1 MKQLSI
7 ISNVLLICTLL
18 LQVSCGIYSFTG
30 TSIDPQVKTFF
41 VDNLPN
47 LATTVNPNLSQ
58 TLVEKM
64 KDKFTSDARLD
75 IASNTGDV
83 EFSGNILN
91 YLVEPAASSANDEAA
106 LSRLSITVR
115 IEFVNNVTDET
126 WMQNFTHYENFDRNV
141 NLSDVEDTLVDEIT
155 ERLVTDIFTK
165 AFSNW

>member
-1 MKQLSI
+1 M
-7 ISNVLLICTLL
+7 

>member
-1 MKQLSI
+1 MKRLSI
-7 ISNVLLICTLL
+7 ITSILICILFS
-18 LQVSCGIYSFTG
+18 QVSCGIYSFTG

-41 VDNLPN
+41 VDNITN

-75 IASNTGDV
+75 IASNAGDV
-83 EFSGNILN
+83 EFSGNIMN
-91 YLVEPAASSANDEAA
+91 YLVEPAAASANDEAA

-115 IEFVNNVTDET
+115 IEYVNNVTDET
-126 WMQNFTHYENFDRNV
+126 WTQNFTHYENFDRNV

-155 ERLVTDIFTK
+155 ERIVTDIFTK

>member
-1 MKQLSI
+1 MKRLSI
-7 ISNVLLICTLL
+7 ISSILICILL

-41 VDNLPN
+41 VDNIQN

-83 EFSGNILN
+83 EFSGNIMN
-91 YLVEPAASSANDEAA
+91 YLVEPAAASANDEAA

-115 IEFVNNVTDET
+115 KEFINNVTDET
-126 WMQNFTHYENFDRNV
+126 WTKNFTHYENFDRNV

-155 ERLVTDIFTK
+155 ERIVTDIFTK